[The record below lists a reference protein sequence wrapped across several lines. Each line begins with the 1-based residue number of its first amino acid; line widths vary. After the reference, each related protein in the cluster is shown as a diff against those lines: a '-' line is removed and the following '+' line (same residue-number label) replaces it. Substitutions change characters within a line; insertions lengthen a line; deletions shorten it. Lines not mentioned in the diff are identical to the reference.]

1 MIDKERV
8 LSHLRVIRTWA
19 AVGTYHEGIEKK
31 CCEDVAQWVD
41 EALELM
47 EALNVSPEELERLKL
62 CRHNCKIDCLLE
74 HYNKVAEERE
84 ALRMKL
90 EAHRMKLEAL
100 DTEAEEAEEKLKDI
114 WDYATVNEIS
124 WMQTAASNAE
134 CTLHTMAGELF
145 RLKQP
150 KVLTKYD
157 VRMAILSSDP
167 VFIETRDGVDKEP
180 GDDRWAML
188 TPRGESLTSGEYL
201 AMSTYITNEMLLDA
215 DYNKTWR
222 CWDKKPTDKQK
233 KGEVW
238 ND

>member
-1 MIDKERV
+1 MIDKEQV

-62 CRHNCKIDCLLE
+62 CRHECKVDCLLE
-74 HYNKVAEERE
+74 HYNKVVEERD
-84 ALRMKL
+84 ALRMKF
-90 EAHRMKLEAL
+90 EAMDA
-100 DTEAEEAEEKLKDI
+100 EAEDAQEQLHAI
-114 WDYATVNEIS
+114 WDYATVNEIG
-124 WMQTAASNAE
+124 WMQKAASDTE

-157 VRMAILSSDP
+157 VRMAVLSSDP
-167 VFIETRDGVDKEP
+167 VFVETHDSEDKEP
-180 GDDRWAML
+180 GDDRWVML

-222 CWDKKPTDKQK
+222 CWDKKPTDEQK
-233 KGEVW
+233 RREKW